1 MLPLKPDIAAHAFR
15 RQRPLEHMESLR
27 GLGLEAETMASAVS
41 ELFCANSIRA
51 SAGSSGAQS
60 AAGTKAKD
68 IKFAALNPLICGT
81 VSAIKRYSCQ
91 AA

>member
-1 MLPLKPDIAAHAFR
+1 MGSWPGI
-15 RQRPLEHMESLR
+15 
-27 GLGLEAETMASAVS
+27 GLEAETMASTAS
-41 ELFCANSIRA
+41 QLLRANPIRA